1 MNKASANT
9 FSDNN
14 NSNILLSITGIWTI
28 PRSGRALYG
37 EAKGVYTV
45 ATARD
50 DRIGIATLTAQEV
63 GYIARHLH
71 PLDISRS

>member
-1 MNKASANT
+1 VHKASANT

-14 NSNILLSITGIWTI
+14 NSNILLSINGIWTI
-28 PRSGRALYG
+28 PRSGGTLYG

-50 DRIGIATLTAQEV
+50 DRRGIATFTAQEV
-63 GYIARHLH
+63 G
-71 PLDISRS
+71 